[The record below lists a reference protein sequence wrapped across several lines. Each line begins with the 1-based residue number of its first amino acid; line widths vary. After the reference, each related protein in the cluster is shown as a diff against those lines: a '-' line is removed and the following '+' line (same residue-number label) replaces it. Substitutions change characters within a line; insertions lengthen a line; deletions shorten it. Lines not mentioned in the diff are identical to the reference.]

1 MIEHVTKES
10 NLTLL
15 VGFGLQLVLM
25 AALAVVAVSEILSV
39 RAELNQVVDKKLVKS
54 QLART
59 MFDASRERALLLMML
74 QYEQDPFERDELM
87 MRFRSG
93 AERFMLA
100 REKLYEMEL
109 SAQEQQA
116 LEHSVEFASRGAEA
130 SNRLLDLLL
139 DEFELDT
146 SRREQAARI
155 MREEIV
161 PARAKVGEL
170 MMEIG
175 WIARES
181 GEQAVINVEQSY
193 RQTLLLL
200 VLICGAILLLSF
212 TIIWV
217 VYRRITYSTKQIHRI
232 HDDLENIAS
241 YDELTGLV
249 NRRVFEERFQHE
261 VEKAAATAQQLA
273 LLYLDLDGFKAV
285 NDTRGHAAGDR
296 VLQLV
301 SKRFQQLVRDVDLVG
316 RMGGD
321 EFAIVL
327 SSIHADEQATVVA
340 QRIVESTSQ
349 PMRLEEG
356 VEVNIGTSIGVA
368 LYPQHGSN
376 HEVLMRQADQAMY
389 VAKREGKG
397 VIRLAS

>member
-116 LEHSVEFASRGAEA
+116 LEHSVELASRGAEA